1 MHLCGCKRSA
11 RRLPTCTHIYVC
23 VHICRHKST
32 KRLSLKSSAAL
43 TFSRRYTYT
52 CTLTYIHT
60 FNTHRYMCTC
70 IYVHMYICTHVY
82 MYIYINTEVNN
93 EAFAGKQRFLD
104 SRARLHMKFH
114 IYIYTYEYAHIYINT
129 HTYSMRVC
137 LYNYTRLNNFTYLH
151 VYVGRQ
157 RGIHERAAR

>member
-1 MHLCGCKRSA
+1 
-11 RRLPTCTHIYVC
+11 
-23 VHICRHKST
+23 
-32 KRLSLKSSAAL
+32 
-43 TFSRRYTYT
+43 
-52 CTLTYIHT
+52 
-60 FNTHRYMCTC
+60 
-70 IYVHMYICTHVY
+70 

-137 LYNYTRLNNFTYLH
+137 LYNYTRLNNYTYLC